1 MHVGG
6 SDAVLPIE
14 LAPLQV
20 LRSGMDASRQKLIA
34 FEEWLHTPPQTGQH
48 DAEHGLDVA
57 ILAAWVVFEAMFALC
72 SSFRVRQLLRR
83 GDIIA

>member
-34 FEEWLHTPPQTGQH
+34 FEERLHTPPQTGQH

-57 ILAAWVVFEAMFALC
+57 ILAA
-72 SSFRVRQLLRR
+72 
-83 GDIIA
+83 